1 MATKKDTSKMPKT
14 KKNLGA
20 TDAGQAQRIGGLKA
34 AGNYFSG
41 ADKQYGGKA
50 LAKAYGNARQKNLKA
65 DVMKKKSSGG
75 GSTKKK

>member
-14 KKNLGA
+14 KRNLGA
-20 TDAGQAQRIGGLKA
+20 TDSGQAQRTGGLKA

-50 LAKAYGNARQKNLKA
+50 LAKAYGNARQKNLKE
-65 DVMKKKSSGG
+65 DVVKKSSKG